1 MNTPPR
7 KRRRRR
13 PQIES
18 AEESYESPRRRK
30 TKKKSS
36 SSGQKKKKSKS
47 SKPAVP
53 VGVIVGIAGAAVVL
67 IAVMTVDWK
76 SIGKTIGVANTPESL
91 MKRSLA
97 HLEEQNA
104 ILASI
109 KTEADAQAAAPK
121 LIALAEETARTSFE
135 IKELQRDENMS
146 PADIMALRKKYEEK
160 FKPIAAQLTEE
171 IKRMAKNPALGS
183 TMRTIMMESNAAR
196 SKLTMELRLNKAK
209 TEVNAEGYSAVTAS
223 TELTNGMKIQF
234 IDPFG
239 AWKTGAITDVRADGK
254 VSFTF
259 SHGYLDRDRLRIP
272 DE

>member
-13 PQIES
+13 PQTES
-18 AEESYESPRRRK
+18 AEESYESPRRKR

-36 SSGQKKKKSKS
+36 SGSSKKKKS

-53 VGVIVGIAGAAVVL
+53 VGVIAGIAGTAVVL
-67 IAVMTVDWK
+67 IAVMAVDWK
-76 SIGKTIGVANTPESL
+76 SISRNIGVANTPESL
-91 MKRSLA
+91 TKRSLG

-109 KTEADAQAAAPK
+109 KTEADAQAAAPN

-135 IKELQRDENMS
+135 IRELQRDENMPTS
-146 PADIMALRKKYEEK
+146 DIIALRKKYEEK
-160 FKPIAAQLTEE
+160 FKPVAAQVKAELKRLANNPTLRSIMSSIMTE
-171 IKRMAKNPALGS
+171 AS
-183 TMRTIMMESNAAR
+183 VAR
-196 SKLTMELRLNKAK
+196 RKLKTELQLNKAK
-209 TEVNAEGYSAVTAS
+209 SEVNAEGYSAVTAS
-223 TELTNGMKIQF
+223 TELTHGMKIQF

>member
-13 PQIES
+13 PQTES
-18 AEESYESPRRRK
+18 AEEAYQSPRRRK

-36 SSGQKKKKSKS
+36 SSSQKRKKSKS
-47 SKPAVP
+47 SKPAIP
-53 VGVIVGIAGAAVVL
+53 IGVIVGIAGAAVVL
-67 IAVMTVDWK
+67 IVVMTVDWK

-91 MKRSLA
+91 MKRTGG
-97 HLEEQNA
+97 HLEEQYE

-109 KTEADAQAAAPK
+109 KSEADAQAAAPK
-121 LIALAEETARTSFE
+121 LIALAEETARTEFE
-135 IKELQRDENMS
+135 LRELQRDENMS
-146 PADIMALRKKYEEK
+146 TPDIIALRKKYEEK
-160 FKPIAAQLTEE
+160 YKPVTTQITEE
-171 IKRMAKNPALGS
+171 IKRLAKNPTLGS
-183 TMRTIMMESNAAR
+183 AMRTIMTEASVAR
-196 SKLTMELRLNKAK
+196 RKLKTELQLNKAK
-209 TEVNAEGYSAVTAS
+209 SEVNAEGYSAVTAS

-239 AWKTGAITDVRADGK
+239 SWKTGAITDVRADGK